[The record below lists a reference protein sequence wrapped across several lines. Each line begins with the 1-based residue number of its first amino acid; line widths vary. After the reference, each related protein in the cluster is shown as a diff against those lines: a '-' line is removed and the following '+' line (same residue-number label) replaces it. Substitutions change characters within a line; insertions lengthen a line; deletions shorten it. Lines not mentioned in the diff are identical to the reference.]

1 MSNFYEYIEIVK
13 DIQEKYPESCV
24 GGSVGLFLHQMN
36 ILIPTPP
43 LGDIDIISKTEIR
56 LDNSEIDSK
65 NKSSDFNYSMFL
77 NNNLSVKIDVKIQEG
92 LEYDIITF
100 NNFDFKVCKLYIILK
115 YIYKYAINSNH
126 FTKYHNKIAII
137 DGYIKKINNG
147 LVKDEDIS
155 FLKKLKK
162 LTDALVY
169 IT

>member
-36 ILIPTPP
+36 ILIPTPS

-56 LDNSEIDSK
+56 LDNSEIDSRK
-65 NKSSDFNYSMFL
+65 MSSDFDYSMFL
-77 NNNLSVKIDVKIQEG
+77 NNPSIKIDVKIQEG

-115 YIYKYAINSNH
+115 YIYKYAIKYNH
-126 FTKYHNKIAII
+126 FTKYHNKVTII

-147 LVKDEDIS
+147 WVKDEDIS

-162 LTDALVY
+162 LTEALVY